1 MKHALFASQRKDPL
15 DMITVKTEIQ
25 RHKHE
30 NTKVYTS
37 QLKKTVLCGI

>member
-1 MKHALFASQRKDPL
+1 MKHALFAWQRKDPL

-30 NTKVYTS
+30 NPKVYTK
-37 QLKKTVLCGI
+37 QTRCV